1 MEIPLPA
8 EQTSLSPLVN
18 EALRRTLV
26 SVAEEQGA
34 PLAPLQGEE
43 GSDSPGEIDEAEVL
57 GTVRTVSEPFQ
68 VPGASLRIA
77 TYNEAGQHQEGDLL
91 SAYLE
96 RRIEPLGHVEF
107 AVPESVLPDSGAN
120 FSGALYPTKDG
131 KVLAHITSFIR
142 DESTAVGAEAY
153 ACAQLSQA
161 LGLSDLWL
169 KTIYEARED
178 GRPIET
184 VVEYDDAMAMRLTDS
199 LQKID

>member
-8 EQTSLSPLVN
+8 EETSLSPSVN
-18 EALRRTLV
+18 EALQRTLV
-26 SVAEEQGA
+26 SVAEAQGA

-91 SAYLE
+91 SAHLE

-107 AVPESVLPDSGAN
+107 VAPGSGAN

-142 DESTAVGAEAY
+142 DESTAVGAEAN

-184 VVEYDDAMAMRLTDS
+184 LVEYDDAMAMRLTDS
-199 LQKID
+199 LQKIN